1 MARRSVSAASAAPV
15 AAPVA
20 APAIAS
26 IRDGGIRAAGLG
38 RDLTEYGN
46 QMLAIWPALA
56 KDLADGDAKW
66 ANFDQGA
73 GDAFDTRHDPVYVA
87 KAETGEWAV
96 SDAANHGHKITA
108 AWLKARDRKAWGTMK
123 TEEPTLYAIAS
134 PINRS
139 VNVAIA
145 DARRVLKDSVRKALA
160 ATAPAATKSGNRTIV
175 QYVAD
180 VCTEVEKKV
189 KTGLSN
195 KGVTPE
201 QAKAIREWIAKKP
214 TL

>member
-1 MARRSVSAASAAPV
+1 MTTRNRSRSGASAPETT
-15 AAPVA
+15 
-20 APAIAS
+20 PAIAS
-26 IRDGGIRAAGLG
+26 IRDGGIRAAGLS
-38 RDLTEYGN
+38 RDLAEFGA
-46 QMLAIWPALA
+46 QMLAVWPALA
-56 KDLADGDAKW
+56 TDFASGDAKW
-66 ANFDQGA
+66 ANFDAGA
-73 GDAFDTRHDPVYVA
+73 ADDFDARHAAVYVA
-87 KAETGEWAV
+87 KNTESGEWAL
-96 SDAANHGHKITA
+96 SDAANHDHKITA

-123 TEEPTLYAIAS
+123 SEEPTLHAIAS
-134 PINRS
+134 PINRDL
-139 VNVAIA
+139 NVYVAK
-145 DARRVLKDSVRKALA
+145 ARSTLKLAVSKALA

-201 QAKAIREWIAKKP
+201 QAKAIREWLAKKP